1 MNLDAIKKKLESM
14 QKQPSSGGGSNNQTK
29 RFKPQVG
36 KQTVRVVP
44 FKYNKEFPFTE
55 MKFYYGIG
63 SKKVIA
69 SPLNWGEK
77 DPIAEFAKQLRGTN
91 DKENWRL
98 AKKLDPKVRI
108 FAPVII
114 RGQES
119 EGVHLWEFGKEI
131 YEAFLQ
137 MAADEEVGDFTDI
150 MTGRDIKL
158 VTVGPDVTGTKYNKT
173 TIQPS
178 MKTSPL
184 SEDDKELELWL
195 EEQVNPKE
203 MYKPLPFDDI
213 KAALQEWLNP
223 EEDEEFISSDGQL
236 VVEEKEEKP
245 QSNYSLST
253 KPAAKKSKAEAFDD
267 LFEEDDDMPF

>member
-14 QKQPSSGGGSNNQTK
+14 QSKPSGGGGLINQTK
-29 RFKPQVG
+29 KFKPSIG
-36 KQTVRVVP
+36 KQTIRVVP
-44 FKYNKEFPFTE
+44 FKYNKEYPFTE

-69 SPLNWGEK
+69 SPLNWSEK

-98 AKKLDPKVRI
+98 AKKLDPKTRI

-119 EGVHLWEFGKEI
+119 EGVHMWEFGKEI

-150 MTGRDIKL
+150 MMGRDIKL
-158 VTVGPDVTGTKYNKT
+158 VTVGPESTGTAYNKT
-173 TIQPS
+173 LIQPS
-178 MKTSPL
+178 MKVSVL

-195 EEQVNPKE
+195 DDQVNPKE
-203 MYKPLPFDDI
+203 SYKMLPFDDI
-213 KAALQEWLNP
+213 KAALQEWLTP
-223 EEDEEFISSDGQL
+223 EGEEEDETTPIKIETP
-236 VVEEKEEKP
+236 V
-245 QSNYSLST
+245 SNYSLSA

-267 LFEEDDDMPF
+267 LFEEDDSPF

>member
-14 QKQPSSGGGSNNQTK
+14 QKTSNGGSNNNSSNVK
-29 RFKPQVG
+29 RFKPSIG

-98 AKKLDPKVRI
+98 AKKLDPKTRI
-108 FAPVII
+108 YAPVIV
-114 RGQES
+114 RGEES
-119 EGVHLWEFGKEI
+119 EGVQLWEFGKEI

-137 MAADEEVGDFTDI
+137 MAADEEVGDFSDI
-150 MTGRDIKL
+150 MSGRDIKL
-158 VTVGPDVTGTKYNKT
+158 TTVGPEATGTKYNKT
-173 TIQPS
+173 TIAPS

-184 SEDDKELELWL
+184 SSDSKLVEKLL
-195 EEQVNPKE
+195 EEQENPLDL
-203 MYKPLPFDDI
+203 YKPLPFDTI
-213 KAALQEWLNP
+213 KQALQEWLNP
-223 EEDEEFISSDGQL
+223 EEDEEE
-236 VVEEKEEKP
+236 VVEVENEVKEEPK
-245 QSNYSLST
+245 SNYSTST
-253 KPAAKKSKAEAFDD
+253 KPAAKKSKADAFDD
-267 LFEEDDDMPF
+267 LFEDDDDNAPF

>member
-14 QKQPSSGGGSNNQTK
+14 QSKPSGGGGLINQTK
-29 RFKPQVG
+29 KFKPSIG
-36 KQTVRVVP
+36 KQTIRVVP
-44 FKYNKEFPFTE
+44 FKYNKEYPFTE

-98 AKKLDPKVRI
+98 AKKLDPKTRV
-108 FAPVII
+108 FAPVIV
-114 RGQES
+114 RGQEE
-119 EGVHLWEFGKEI
+119 EGVHMWEFGKEI

-158 VTVGPDVTGTKYNKT
+158 VTVGPESTGTTYNKT
-173 TIQPS
+173 LIQPS
-178 MKTSPL
+178 MKTSVL
-184 SEDDKELELWL
+184 SDDDKELELWL
-195 EEQVNPKE
+195 DDQVNPKE
-203 MYKPLPFDDI
+203 SYKMLPFDDI
-213 KAALQEWLNP
+213 KAALQEWLTP
-223 EEDEEFISSDGQL
+223 EGEEEDEATPIKIETP
-236 VVEEKEEKP
+236 V
-245 QSNYSLST
+245 SNYSLSA

-267 LFEEDDDMPF
+267 LFEEEDDLPF